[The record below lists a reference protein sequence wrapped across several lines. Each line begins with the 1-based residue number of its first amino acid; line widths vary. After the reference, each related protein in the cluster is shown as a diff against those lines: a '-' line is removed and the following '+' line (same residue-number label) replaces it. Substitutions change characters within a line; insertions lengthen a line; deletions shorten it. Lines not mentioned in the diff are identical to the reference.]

1 MEMSTLTFQSVLV
14 ETDDHFDSVKKEE
27 EEKKQPA
34 FWKETMMLQKKT
46 ELVATLM
53 DYD

>member
-1 MEMSTLTFQSVLV
+1 MSTLMFQSVLV
-14 ETDDHFDSVKKEE
+14 ETDDLYDSVKKEE
-27 EEKKQPA
+27 KKKQPA

-53 DYD
+53 D